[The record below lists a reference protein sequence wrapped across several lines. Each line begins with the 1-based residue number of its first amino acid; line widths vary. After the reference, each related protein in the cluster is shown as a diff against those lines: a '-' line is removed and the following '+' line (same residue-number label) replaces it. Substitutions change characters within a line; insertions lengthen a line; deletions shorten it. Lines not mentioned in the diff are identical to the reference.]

1 MQITDR
7 AGVPDSVQAVC
18 AWLED
23 RDVAH
28 KVIRHQTAASAGEEA
43 DVLGR
48 PREMV
53 AKTVVLDWEGGHSLA
68 VVPAC
73 ERVSLPKL
81 RDVLGADRHLVL
93 AAEDELVRDLPD
105 FELGAI
111 PPLGPLVEAPEIV
124 DPRLLVYGHVMCAA
138 GDRCHSLVLDPEDM
152 VRVTGAQVA
161 DICED

>member
-1 MQITDR
+1 MHISDP
-7 AGVPDSVQAVC
+7 AEVPEQVQRVT
-18 AWLED
+18 AWLDE

-28 KVIRHQTAASAGEEA
+28 RLIRHDRAPSAGEEA

-48 PREMV
+48 AREMV

-73 ERVSLPKL
+73 ERVSLPKV
-81 RDVLGADRHLVL
+81 RSVIGADRHLVL
-93 AAEDELVRDLPD
+93 AAEDELVRDLPQ

-111 PPLGPLVEAPEIV
+111 PPLGPLVAAPEVV
-124 DPRLLVYGHVMCAA
+124 DRRLLDYGHITCAA
-138 GDRCHSLVLDPEDM
+138 GDCCHSIVVDPEDV
-152 VRVTGAQVA
+152 VRVTGARVA